1 MAWHMSSRQI
11 PGQPWIYNSFGHT
24 HLQAQCLDEDGQ
36 WQNSDIDLDNVIG
49 EERGMKEIDAISML
63 EYLLIVV
70 PLDELV
76 WGDQNFTAESKSV
89 NFAFEQTPA
98 QPILRAT
105 FFDNNSAPKNT
116 AERIANVDGHLVFR

>member
-49 EERGMKEIDAISML
+49 EER
-63 EYLLIVV
+63 VV

-116 AERIANVDGHLVFR
+116 AERIANVDGHLVFRIAKGVET